1 MSLVAW
7 INFLIL
13 NVVAVFCWY
22 FYILSVQP
30 VTRSEKYGDQAW
42 KMAKRHRFITGV
54 LMGAMTVNMV
64 LWLWFPIPVLAW
76 PVHTIWLLS
85 ILLGLI
91 LAMLFTPIWIKGVR
105 DAGKEAMVP
114 SQSTEMFGGIYN
126 YIRHPQTVGEMP
138 WFVIIAL
145 FMNSLFLTIWA
156 IIMIIIVTPIIIHF
170 EEKDLIQ
177 RFGEKY
183 REYQKRTGAIFPK
196 LRKRKD

>member
-42 KMAKRHRFITGV
+42 TMAKRHRFITGV

-76 PVHTIWLLS
+76 PVHTIWLVS

-156 IIMIIIVTPIIIHF
+156 IIMIIIVTPIIIHY
-170 EEKDLIQ
+170 EEKDLIK
-177 RFGEKY
+177 RFGDEY

-196 LRKRKD
+196 LRTRKD